1 MTLSA
6 IEHASVLLRTRA
18 GLKAELASQ
27 ARLERLLQESATHAG
42 IPVNT
47 YVDLVDT
54 EPAAFDD
61 LLDRVTVQHSAFFR
75 DPAQFEALAEI
86 VRKSSPEHHTV
97 WSAGCGNGQEA
108 YSIAMLLYE
117 SGRTNWH
124 VVATDV
130 SFRALARTEIGR
142 YMEEEVQGLSP
153 ERQERYLVSRPGGY
167 EIAPFLKKNVRMA
180 HHNLARTYANAIV
193 PEAEVVFCR
202 NVLMYFGREES
213 AACIHRIA
221 ERMAPG
227 GHLFMGHSDS
237 PGVMTDLFNPV
248 RVSGVPCYQRL
259 GAPPLA
265 PSGGFAATSPASGEG
280 SATSP
285 ASGETHIKSVAPSD
299 GFAAASPASG
309 EDLPHLLAEGNHAAA
324 AGDIGAAVRAF
335 RQATYLDP
343 NQAIAYFQLGAALE
357 LAGDARESRRAFGA
371 AGLAMMSLDGG
382 ADISGLG
389 GYTRRDLARAI
400 ALKLS
405 PAVA

>member
-1 MTLSA
+1 MTVSA
-6 IEHASVLLRTRA
+6 LEHASLLLRSRA
-18 GLKAELASQ
+18 GLKAEPASR
-27 ARLERLLQESATHAG
+27 ARLERLLQESANIAG
-42 IPVNT
+42 IPVNS
-47 YVDLVDT
+47 YVDLVDI

-75 DPAQFEALAEI
+75 DPAQFVALAEL
-86 VRKSSPEHHTV
+86 VRTSTAAPHTV
-97 WSAGCGNGQEA
+97 WSAGCGNGQEP
-108 YSIAMLLYE
+108 YSLAMLLDE
-117 SGRTNWH
+117 SGRSNWH

-153 ERQERYLVSRPGGY
+153 ERRKRYLIARPGGY
-167 EIAPFLKKNVRMA
+167 EIAPFLRSNVRFA
-180 HHNLARTYANAIV
+180 HHNLARAYANSIV
-193 PEAEVVFCR
+193 PEAAVVFCR

-221 ERMAPG
+221 ERMVPG

-237 PGVMTDLFNPV
+237 PGLMTHLFDLV
-248 RVSGVPCYQRL
+248 HVAGVPCYQRHF
-259 GAPPLA
+259 AHAAITPKVVSPPHKLI
-265 PSGGFAATSPASGEG
+265 PP
-280 SATSP
+280 
-285 ASGETHIKSVAPSD
+285 V
-299 GFAAASPASG
+299 
-309 EDLPHLLAEGNHAAA
+309 DLPHLLAEGDHAAA
-324 AGDIGAAVRAF
+324 SGDLGAAVRAF

-371 AGLAMMSLDGG
+371 AGLAMMSG
-382 ADISGLG
+382 AGAEDISGLG

-405 PAVA
+405 AAVAL